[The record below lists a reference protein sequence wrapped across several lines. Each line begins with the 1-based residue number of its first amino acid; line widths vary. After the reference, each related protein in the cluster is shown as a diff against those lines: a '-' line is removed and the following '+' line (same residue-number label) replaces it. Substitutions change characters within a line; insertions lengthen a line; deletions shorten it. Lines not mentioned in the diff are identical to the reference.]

1 MTGKSKCWRAPVPVI
16 IVGNITAGG
25 TGKTPLVLWLVN
37 TLAELGYSP
46 GVVSRGYGGSTT
58 DKPLMVD
65 NSTSVVLAGDEA
77 VLLAGRVECP
87 VCVCVERPLAVESI
101 VQNFG
106 CDVVVA
112 DDGLQHYA
120 LARDIEIAVV
130 DGFRGAGNGLPLPAG
145 PLREPVSRLAEVDWV
160 VCSSRAA
167 GLHPDE
173 TIMHLR
179 GLRFVHV
186 ADGNTE
192 LSCETFCARHVNVN
206 AIAGIGNPGRFAL
219 TLEDLGLNPL
229 LLALPDHHQYSGAEF
244 EFDNPWPIVCTE
256 KDAVKIRELANV
268 PDVWYLEVDAQFE
281 TQGNQSAAAR
291 LQSLLQ
297 THGIKPR

>member
-1 MTGKSKCWRAPVPVI
+1 MIVAEDRAR
-16 IVGNITAGG
+16 A
-25 TGKTPLVLWLVN
+25 
-37 TLAELGYSP
+37 
-46 GVVSRGYGGSTT
+46 
-58 DKPLMVD
+58 
-65 NSTSVVLAGDEA
+65 
-77 VLLAGRVECP
+77 
-87 VCVCVERPLAVESI
+87 AVELERSLRI
-101 VQNFG
+101 
-106 CDVVVA
+106 DVILL
-112 DDGLQHYA
+112 DDGLQH
-120 LARDIEIAVV
+120 LRLDRVLDIVV
-130 DGFRGAGNGLPLPAG
+130 IDASRPLEGVPALPAG

-229 LLALPDHHQYSGAEF
+229 LLVLPDHHQFSGAEF